1 MISVVK
7 AGGRVELKNYK
18 FIRYLPIF
26 PVMIPVIFIMLFAV
40 VYPKEIDAQNVMSSL
55 TITEKEINIKLDYI
69 YSFEKFYD
77 YHVEYENNILKI
89 YVRRSAFIGEKWPLI
104 IEIENK
110 YQDLKEVR
118 LIGKNEPQTI
128 YIK

>member
-40 VYPKEIDAQNVMSSL
+40 VYPKEIDAQNVRSSL
-55 TITEKEINIKLDYI
+55 TITEKEINIRLDYT
-69 YSFEKFYD
+69 YSFEKIYD
-77 YHVEYENNILKI
+77 YRVENENNILKI
-89 YVRRSAFIGEKWPLI
+89 YVRKSAFIGEKWPLV
-104 IEIENK
+104 IEIENN
-110 YQDLKEVR
+110 YPDLKEVR
-118 LIGKNEPQTI
+118 LIGENVHQSI

>member
-18 FIRYLPIF
+18 FIRYLPVF

-55 TITEKEINIKLDYI
+55 TITEKEINIRLDYI
-69 YSFEKFYD
+69 YSFEKIYD
-77 YHVEYENNILKI
+77 YRVEYENNILKI
-89 YVRRSAFIGEKWPLI
+89 YVRKSAFIGEKWPLV
-104 IEIENK
+104 IEIENN
-110 YQDLKEVR
+110 YPDLKEVR
-118 LIGKNEPQTI
+118 LIGENEHQTI